1 MFLTVYVFNNSDL
14 IPFNFPFFQ
23 TDFQGQ
29 ERNILN
35 DKIYS
40 DISWRPIKSFNSE
53 SISLSLGRQLGN
65 SAQQFVSSLS
75 RMLLS
80 AVYA

>member
-35 DKIYS
+35 DKIYFLILAGDQLKVS
-40 DISWRPIKSFNSE
+40 IVRVSLLVLEDNSE
-53 SISLSLGRQLGN
+53 IPR
-65 SAQQFVSSLS
+65 SSL
-75 RMLLS
+75 
-80 AVYA
+80 